1 MLVRLQVLDV
11 FHSNGNNQRKLLT
24 VVVTKVMKYE
34 LWVLSVTTKVKTLMT
49 VIVAADGVV
58 LTAHQLMGIA

>member
-1 MLVRLQVLDV
+1 
-11 FHSNGNNQRKLLT
+11 
-24 VVVTKVMKYE
+24 MKYE